1 MGKSNRKSSKCNSS
15 AASCGIGTV
24 DGGARGLRA
33 DHAVSSRLNRALS
46 RLDLPCLSCL
56 SVPCDSLRFTAV
68 YCVCYSASTHN
79 NKRGKLL
86 MARVTERLAEGSSPS
101 WLGLPLGAAR
111 AHDVVYGDVV
121 VLRSPAAA
129 GESLETTRVPVC
141 ERRLLNQI
149 GSRRSA
155 THPPHHAG

>member
-1 MGKSNRKSSKCNSS
+1 MGKSKRKSSKCNSS

-24 DGGARGLRA
+24 DGGARGLRT
-33 DHAVSSRLNRALS
+33 DHAASSRLSRALS

-68 YCVCYSASTHN
+68 YCVCYSASTHD

-86 MARVTERLAEGSSPS
+86 SSHFSADIRSHSILSYLPGLSLGSDD
-101 WLGLPLGAAR
+101 
-111 AHDVVYGDVV
+111 DVVYGDVV

-141 ERRLLNQI
+141 ERRLLNQR